1 MSVSRPIARRQND
14 EPSLTLLRAIAVVH
28 RSTQHAQALS
38 LVLSAVVA
46 ALGLL
51 TVAFPAA
58 AAPVALVG
66 AAWAVVYATAIVPWA
81 GRHLRTSATLQEMFD
96 VRLFGL
102 PWNQVAVGDRLSED
116 EVSRLSRR
124 FRGREER
131 LRDYYLVAA
140 LPAPLDVLFCL
151 EQNLAW
157 GSRVRRRFAHLM
169 IAVVVLWCAVGVLL
183 AIAEGSTVVQLI
195 SGWLIPSLGLL
206 LLCVDTYRAQ
216 MSNTDERTRVLGLLR
231 AVSADAGSPPAVSGP
246 EFVGFARQI
255 QDVLFHIRRQ
265 QPRMPSWFFWRFHD
279 SDLADFRFRMR
290 ELEAGVGRGDQVARQ
305 PSPH

>member
-1 MSVSRPIARRQND
+1 MSVSRPIAQRQND

-28 RSTQHAQALS
+28 RSTQRAHGLS
-38 LVLSAVVA
+38 LLLSALVA
-46 ALGLL
+46 ALGLM
-51 TVAFPAA
+51 TVPFPAS
-58 AAPVALVG
+58 AAPVTLVG
-66 AAWAVVYATAIVPWA
+66 AAWAVLYATVIVPWA
-81 GRHLRTSATLQEMFD
+81 GRHLRTSAILQEMFD

-124 FRGREER
+124 FRGSEER

-140 LPAPLDVLFCL
+140 LPVPHDVLFCL

-157 GSRVRRRFAHLM
+157 GSRVRRRFAHLT
-169 IAVVVLWCAVGVLL
+169 IALVVLWCAVGVVL

-231 AVSADAGSPPAVSGP
+231 AVTADPGSPAASGTGL
-246 EFVGFARQI
+246 VGLARQI

-279 SDLADFRFRMR
+279 SDLADFRFKMR
-290 ELEAGVGRGDQVARQ
+290 ELEASVSPGDRQ
-305 PSPH
+305 PSTH